1 MRRVRSELDEV
12 AYRLHE
18 LAGLVGV
25 SEQELL
31 AFLKVVSKADWA
43 NVEFRPIEGL
53 EFEFESFAGGQIRLE
68 ITVRRGRTTVIREYD
83 VPDLLV
89 KGDISEVRLRPEVPP
104 VGPPARRRKKGRGRR
119 RGHRGGP
126 AGFR

>member
-1 MRRVRSELDEV
+1 M
-12 AYRLHE
+12 HE

-31 AFLKVVSKADWA
+31 AFLKVISKADWA

-53 EFEFESFAGGQIRLE
+53 EFGFESFAGGQIRLE

-104 VGPPARRRKKGRGRR
+104 EPPARGRKKGRGRR
-119 RGHRGGP
+119 RGYR
-126 AGFR
+126 